1 MLHQSILLL
10 VSAAIAV
17 IINQATYNCTPPVVH
32 HEQAGGN
39 LGCRPAAG
47 NGREGKGGKWKP
59 LLVFVTDG
67 ICLYVKKKTFLGQN
81 TKSYFYVKMT
91 YVFMFLCFWECS
103 NRPNKFLNKNFVRQG
118 LPAKCKTRF
127 G

>member
-67 ICLYVKKKTFLGQN
+67 MSLCQEKDIFGTKHKILFLCQNDICLY
-81 TKSYFYVKMT
+81 
-91 YVFMFLCFWECS
+91 MFLCFWECS
-103 NRPNKFLNKNFVRQG
+103 S
-118 LPAKCKTRF
+118 
-127 G
+127 